1 MWLSFILQKEK
12 KKKKKENYQLAKK
25 KATNDIC
32 LISFQ
37 NLEPEIYPFYRRLN
51 LIH

>member
-1 MWLSFILQKEK
+1 MGLSFTLPKK
-12 KKKKKENYQLAKK
+12 KKKKKEKYQLAKK

-32 LISFQ
+32 STSFQ

-51 LIH
+51 LIN